1 MKVVPPD
8 WDSPLRIV
16 QLVETLELG
25 GLERVVV
32 DLASEQQ
39 RTGHRVTILCYF
51 DEGPLANIAKTAGVD
66 VIALHRTKGFTS
78 ASLRALVA
86 AIRTLR
92 PDILHTHGNSFHHY
106 GVAAALGARV
116 PVLVNTRHGS
126 GAWHISLTHRCLYW
140 ASVPFTDAFIG
151 CARAVQDRLLR
162 LPGLSRSKAL
172 VVPNGIRLDRFF
184 PTPEDPPPGP
194 ALRFGTVGNLRD
206 EKDHA
211 TLIRA
216 FARVRAALPGAT
228 LRIVGRGQRLSAIEK
243 QIQDLSLSG
252 AITLEESNDTAP
264 FYREIDVF
272 VLSSVTEGMPLVVME
287 AMASGLPIV
296 STRVGGVPEIAPEHS
311 VASYCPSKDPAA
323 LAQIM
328 LATALDPNLPARR
341 AAARRYALLH
351 FSHEL
356 MQLRYLSVYRQLSRA
371 RSARLSTRS
380 ARTHTLPPLSPP
392 SDARG

>member
-16 QLVETLELG
+16 QLVETLDIG

-51 DEGPLANIAKTAGVD
+51 DEGPLAAIAKTAGVE
-66 VIALHRTKGFTS
+66 VIALHRTKGFTL
-78 ASLRALVA
+78 ASLRALIA

-92 PDILHTHGNSFHHY
+92 PDIVHTHGNSFHHY
-106 GVAAALGARV
+106 GAAAAMGARV
-116 PVLVNTRHGS
+116 PILVNTRHGF
-126 GAWHISLTHRCLYW
+126 GAWHISLPHRILYW
-140 ASVPFTDAFIG
+140 ACIPFTDAFIG

-162 LPGLSRSKAL
+162 LPGLSPAKAL
-172 VVPNGIRLDRFF
+172 LVPNGIRLDGFF
-184 PTPEDPPPGP
+184 PAPQTPPPGP

-211 TLIRA
+211 TLLDA
-216 FARVRAALPGAT
+216 FALVRAALPGAT
-228 LRIVGRGQRLSAIEK
+228 LRIVGRGRLLSNLEQ
-243 QIQDLSLSG
+243 QIQALSLSG
-252 AITLEESNDTAP
+252 AVTLEASNDTAP
-264 FYREIDVF
+264 IYRQIDVF

-311 VASYCPSKDPAA
+311 VATYCPPGKPAA
-323 LAQIM
+323 LAQAMIS
-328 LATALDPNLPARR
+328 TARDPNLPARR
-341 AAARRYALLH
+341 AAARRYALRH

-356 MQLRYLSVYRQLSRA
+356 MQLRYLSLYRQLIRA
-371 RSARLSTRS
+371 RSARLSDRS

-392 SDARG
+392 SDAHG